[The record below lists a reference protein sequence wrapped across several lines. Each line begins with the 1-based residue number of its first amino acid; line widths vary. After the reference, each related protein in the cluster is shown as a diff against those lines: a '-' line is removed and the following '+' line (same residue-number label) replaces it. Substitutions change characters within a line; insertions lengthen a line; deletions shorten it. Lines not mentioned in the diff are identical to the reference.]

1 MVAGLTR
8 HGYDAYA
15 CAQEHSGVP
24 LLWRHLE
31 PDVVVFLD
39 VDLASLRKRRG
50 NPDWSEAIY
59 KEQLRRLQ
67 SARESA
73 HVVVDSAEMT
83 AEEALARAIAEI
95 ERVPEIDYI
104 RRNPPVSSDG

>member
-31 PDVVVFLD
+31 PDIVVFLD
-39 VDLASLRKRRG
+39 VDLPSLRRRRG
-50 NPDWSEAIY
+50 NPEWSEAIY
-59 KEQLRRLQ
+59 REQLRRLQ
-67 SARESA
+67 SARERA
-73 HVVVDSAEMT
+73 HVVINSAEMT
-83 AEEALARAIAEI
+83 AEEALALAMI
-95 ERVPEIDYI
+95 EIDRIPESDFI
-104 RRNPPVSSDG
+104 RQEPAAPTDG